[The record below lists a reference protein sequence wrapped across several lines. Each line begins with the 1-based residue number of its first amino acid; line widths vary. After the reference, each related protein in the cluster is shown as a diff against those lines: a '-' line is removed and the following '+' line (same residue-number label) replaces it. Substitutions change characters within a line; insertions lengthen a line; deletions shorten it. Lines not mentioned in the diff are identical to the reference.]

1 VPWPSHR
8 SLDGGLD
15 PVPVDGVTGLLWLC
29 GKHLVGH
36 DPEAALARVGEPGV
50 IICLNERHELIDRY
64 PDYVHWLGREEG
76 RHARWL
82 PIPDLHAPDVEAA
95 AGLAEEIAARLDG
108 GQHVILHCGAGI
120 GRAGTMAILT
130 LMTLG
135 HSAPDAAAAVGAARP
150 MAGPE
155 AGPQRDLVVAYAAR
169 VRSRGSS
176 PAP

>member
-1 VPWPSHR
+1 
-8 SLDGGLD
+8 
-15 PVPVDGVTGLLWLC
+15 
-29 GKHLVGH
+29 
-36 DPEAALARVGEPGV
+36 
-50 IICLNERHELIDRY
+50 
-64 PDYVHWLGREEG
+64 
-76 RHARWL
+76 
-82 PIPDLHAPDVEAA
+82 VEAA

-169 VRSRGSS
+169 LRSRGSI
-176 PAP
+176 PP

>member
-1 VPWPSHR
+1 M
-8 SLDGGLD
+8 
-15 PVPVDGVTGLLWLC
+15 PVDGVAGLLWLC

-64 PDYVHWLGREEG
+64 PEYVRWLAREEG
-76 RHARWL
+76 GHARWT

-95 AGLAEEIAARLDG
+95 ASLAEEIAARLDT

-169 VRSRGSS
+169 VR
-176 PAP
+176 PARSNRPP